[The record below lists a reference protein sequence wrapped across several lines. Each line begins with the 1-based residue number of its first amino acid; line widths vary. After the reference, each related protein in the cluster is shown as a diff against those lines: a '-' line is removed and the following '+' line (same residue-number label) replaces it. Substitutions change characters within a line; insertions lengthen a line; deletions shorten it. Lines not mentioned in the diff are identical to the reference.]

1 MAAFLISIMIHG
13 HKDQTDYNENKAEDF
28 IIAHYASPPFK
39 DTALTAVPS
48 GMINDLPFLIRGWP
62 PTVMAVPKLQFQ
74 EELGIQQMYAAN
86 LMEFPL
92 HSSRFTFD

>member
-48 GMINDLPFLIRGWP
+48 GMINDRP
-62 PTVMAVPKLQFQ
+62 V
-74 EELGIQQMYAAN
+74 Y
-86 LMEFPL
+86 
-92 HSSRFTFD
+92 